1 LKIQT
6 PSQKPGRGSSEATS
20 EAAVARDSAAA
31 PAPRTSILSSWI
43 ASDPASL
50 RLLQEIRRIA
60 GSASTVLIQGESGTG
75 KDLLAS
81 VLHYLSPRAAEPF
94 VKIDCATLPL
104 ELLESELFG
113 YEKGAFTGA
122 TQLKAGRLEFAGAG
136 TLILDEVAALS
147 PPLQAKL
154 LRVIE
159 ERKFERLGGLRT
171 LTLNAR
177 IVALTSVD
185 LERAVARRS
194 FREDLYYRLNVI
206 PVVVP
211 PLRERRGDIRPLA
224 EHFLAHLAGVHRK
237 ARLHFAGQA
246 LAALEAYGYPGN
258 VRELRNLVE
267 RAVISS
273 TPPEAGL
280 NDLPVH
286 VRDSALPEGPRKM
299 TLEELERA
307 YIAEILDHTR
317 GKKSRAA
324 EMLGISRKTLLEKRK
339 RYGLE

>member
-1 LKIQT
+1 LKN
-6 PSQKPGRGSSEATS
+6 QKPGRGSSAAGS
-20 EAAVARDSAAA
+20 DAAVAGASAAVSEPQA
-31 PAPRTSILSSWI
+31 SILSSWV
-43 ASDPASL
+43 ASDTASE
-50 RLLQEIRRIA
+50 RLLEEVRRIA
-60 GSASTVLIQGESGTG
+60 GSASTVLIQGESGVG
-75 KDLLAS
+75 KDLLAA
-81 VLHYLSPRAAEPF
+81 VLHYLSPRSAEPL

-104 ELLESELFG
+104 ELVESELFG

-122 TQLKAGRLEFAGAG
+122 TQLKAGRLEFAGKG
-136 TLILDEVAALS
+136 TLVLDEVAALS
-147 PPLQAKL
+147 MPLQAKL

-159 ERKFERLGGLRT
+159 ERRFERLGGLRT

-177 IVALTSVD
+177 IVALTGVD
-185 LERAVARRS
+185 LQRAVARRD

-224 EHFLAHLAGVHRK
+224 EHFLAQLAGVRRK
-237 ARLHFAGQA
+237 ARLHFAAEVLG
-246 LAALEAYGYPGN
+246 ALEAYDYPGN

-273 TPPEAGL
+273 TPPEVTW
-280 NDLPVH
+280 NDLPAH
-286 VRDSALPEGPRKM
+286 VRDSASLGGPRKM
-299 TLEELERA
+299 TLEEMERS

-324 EMLGISRKTLLEKRK
+324 EILGISRKTLLEKRK
-339 RYGLE
+339 RYGLD